1 MQAFRNKT
9 KWKLQAT
16 KTWVTTFFAG
26 TTLQKAKQ
34 QTNIWELLY
43 DWLQGISRE
52 QVCAGVR
59 GKSVPLLKREY
70 PEASP
75 LNPPPY
81 FPKLAFPHL
90 NFLVETVF
98 QGCYEHVS
106 PLGQKYSTSHWREG
120 NASLKQL
127 LKFRKTVGYF
137 NTITYY
143 SELQIVLQI
152 IT

>member
-1 MQAFRNKT
+1 MQVFRNKT

-52 QVCAGVR
+52 QVYVLELGESQFPYS
-59 GKSVPLLKREY
+59 KESTLKLHLLI
-70 PEASP
+70 
-75 LNPPPY
+75 PPY

-90 NFLVETVF
+90 YFLVKNLF
-98 QGCYEHVS
+98 SKGAMSMC
-106 PLGQKYSTSHWREG
+106 LHWVRNILQVTEGREMHHWS
-120 NASLKQL
+120 N
-127 LKFRKTVGYF
+127 F
-137 NTITYY
+137 
-143 SELQIVLQI
+143 
-152 IT
+152 

>member
-1 MQAFRNKT
+1 MFRNKT

-75 LNPPPY
+75 LNPPPTSQNLLFLTLIFWWKPC
-81 FPKLAFPHL
+81 FPRVLWA
-90 NFLVETVF
+90 
-98 QGCYEHVS
+98 CVS
-106 PLGQKYSTSHWREG
+106 TGSEIFYK
-120 NASLKQL
+120 SLKGGKCVTEATSKIQENSRL
-127 LKFRKTVGYF
+127 F
-137 NTITYY
+137 
-143 SELQIVLQI
+143 
-152 IT
+152 